1 VGEFPGAQE
10 DSCILTEGCLL
21 RAVFDGDENEDA
33 LENNQGR
40 KKNQELVADVTG
52 APFFSA

>member
-1 VGEFPGAQE
+1 VGEVPGAQE